1 MTVMVNEN
9 VLDIQQVY
17 LLRKSIIIKSIFVFF
32 LPISDNN
39 HLKKEA
45 EYADKKSCFLL
56 TCDREVNSY

>member
-9 VLDIQQVY
+9 VPDIQQVY

-39 HLKKEA
+39 NLKK
-45 EYADKKSCFLL
+45 KLSMQIKSH
-56 TCDREVNSY
+56 VSY